1 MTKFTRTLLATAL
14 VALTVTP
21 QMALAGGNGEHPAK
35 TAEKAASMKAAAE
48 SATPAIF
55 PLAEAAGFKTLTA
68 AVKAAGLQATLTNE
82 GPFTVFAPT
91 DEAFAKLPAGT
102 LDKLLA
108 NPEMLKKVLL
118 NHVVSGDVRA
128 ADVVKIK
135 SAMTLNGTP
144 LAVDATKGVKIGDA
158 MVTKADV
165 VAKNGVIHVID
176 TVLVPN
182 NL

>member
-1 MTKFTRTLLATAL
+1 MTNFTRTLLATAL
-14 VALTVTP
+14 VALAAAP
-21 QMALAGGNGEHPAK
+21 QSATAGEHPTSK
-35 TAEKAASMKAAAE
+35 TAVKAPAQA
-48 SATPAIF
+48 ATPAIF

-118 NHVVSGDVRA
+118 NHVVAGDVRA
-128 ADVVKIK
+128 ADVVKLK
-135 SAMTLNGTP
+135 SAMTLNGTA
-144 LAVDATKGVKIGDA
+144 LTIDTTKGVKVGDA
-158 MVTKADV
+158 MVTKTDIA
-165 VAKNGVIHVID
+165 AKNGVIHVID
-176 TVLVPN
+176 TVLVPS